1 MRLGSRSRIEK
12 TASVAPTKPA
22 AKCSARR
29 RLQSVRVREPERGQQ
44 QGRELRPARQRH
56 GHAAGERRRA
66 EPEAPHEERGH
77 DRVVRVGVQRVR
89 GEGEREPAEGERHS
103 QSLPAEAPAHE
114 EEAEDGDQVERDRR
128 RMGSRKRIP
137 LSVPEQDEDGRDVD
151 DVGHRP
157 VGVAAGVG
165 GLAAAVRLDPVARRP
180 LRVRRP
186 ARPAGVVDRHV
197 AVRGLAVEQP
207 VAADHARV
215 AHVDDAVGILDVEP
229 DAQAP
234 EEDGDGGQQPHR
246 PRERRVEGAAAEA
259 DPRGADREVRK
270 RRRPQRGRAEHVALI
285 EAPQREAE
293 RHEREQVQ
301 RVPGAQ
307 APPVDQAEDEDDAER
322 NPGPPCVQ
330 DLPAERADPAP
341 GHAPGDLR
349 AGPGLDH
356 AAVGIGDLPERDLA
370 GAPRPDL
377 HLPQARGLVE
387 RRIGLRIRRVAV
399 EPVRHL
405 RIRRGSARARG
416 ARRGGHP
423 PGPARTAHS

>member
-1 MRLGSRSRIEK
+1 
-12 TASVAPTKPA
+12 
-22 AKCSARR
+22 
-29 RLQSVRVREPERGQQ
+29 
-44 QGRELRPARQRH
+44 
-56 GHAAGERRRA
+56 
-66 EPEAPHEERGH
+66 
-77 DRVVRVGVQRVR
+77 
-89 GEGEREPAEGERHS
+89 
-103 QSLPAEAPAHE
+103 
-114 EEAEDGDQVERDRR
+114 
-128 RMGSRKRIP
+128 MGSRKRIP

-165 GLAAAVRLDPVARRP
+165 GLAAAVRLDPVTRRP

-186 ARPAGVVDRHV
+186 ARPAGVVDRHM
-197 AVRGLAVEQP
+197 AVRDLAVEQP

-215 AHVDDAVGILDVEP
+215 ANVDDAVRVLDVEP

-234 EEDGDGGQQPHR
+234 EEDGDGRQQPHR
-246 PRERRVEGAAAEA
+246 PRDGRVEGAAAEP

-285 EAPQREAE
+285 EAPQREPE

-307 APPVDQAEDEDDAER
+307 APPIDQAEDEDDAER
-322 NPGPPCVQ
+322 SPGPPRVHH
-330 DLPAERADPAP
+330 LPPNEPTRPRAMPQATCGP
-341 GHAPGDLR
+341 
-349 AGPGLDH
+349 GPGLDH

-370 GAPRPDL
+370 GTPRPDL

-387 RRIGLRIRRVAV
+387 RRVRLRFRRVAL

-405 RIRRGSARARG
+405 RIRRGSARAHG
-416 ARRGGHP
+416 CSVEAGTRRGGRERLLHRRWSAGFLGGAAAGASSSASAYDARRAP
-423 PGPARTAHS
+423 HRPEGPELVADEVERGHEDDRDRLRRRSCPSRP